1 MDNIIQ
7 FPRKNGEEDRFLPT
21 SEEEISSKVELLK
34 YHHIHETLATVI
46 PMLFANLEVAGF
58 DCSDDTDEN
67 IKDGAFVVEAIR
79 SILCKYHGID
89 HPFQEIAQN
98 VFLPDID
105 HEGMLKVVEELN
117 IKFKDAEKGNS

>member
-7 FPRKNGEEDRFLPT
+7 FPRKNGMEDKFLPT
-21 SEEEISSKVELLK
+21 SEEEINSKIDLLK

-46 PMLFANLEVAGF
+46 PMLFSNLEAAGF

-67 IKDGAFVVEAIR
+67 LKDGAFVVEAIR